1 MTRQKI
7 PAAPL
12 ALGLAGLIPFVWG
25 TLSLFI
31 PALQEF
37 GSAAFGARFVG
48 PYVQVFYG
56 AIILAFMSGVLWG
69 FATKSSGR
77 EAVIGYGLSVLPA
90 LWAFF
95 ATGGGHSSAAL
106 GLIIGYIGLL
116 GIEAMVCPAKAG
128 ARLVD
133 APAPHP
139 VGRRDHLP
147 RSHSARLKVLS
158 QPRLE

>member
-95 ATGGGHSSAAL
+95 ATGGGHSSAASS
-106 GLIIGYIGLL
+106 GVGTPTCADGT
-116 GIEAMVCPAKAG
+116 
-128 ARLVD
+128 ARGRPLTSHTMSRSKSQSSTAAWSETIKD
-133 APAPHP
+133 ICARIAPSPDP
-139 VGRRDHLP
+139 
-147 RSHSARLKVLS
+147 
-158 QPRLE
+158 

>member
-1 MTRQKI
+1 MTKQKI

-77 EAVIGYGLSVLPA
+77 EAVVGYGLSVLPA

-95 ATGGGHSSAAL
+95 AAGGGHSSAAL

-116 GIEAMVCPAKAG
+116 GIETWFVQRKLAPGWWM
-128 ARLVD
+128 RL
-133 APAPHP
+133 
-139 VGRRDHLP
+139 RLIL
-147 RSHSARLKVLS
+147 SAVVITCLAATALA
-158 QPRLE
+158 

>member
-116 GIEAMVCPAKAG
+116 GIETWFVQRKLEPGWWM
-128 ARLVD
+128 RL
-133 APAPHP
+133 
-139 VGRRDHLP
+139 RLIL
-147 RSHSARLKVLS
+147 SAVVITCLAATALA
-158 QPRLE
+158 

>member
-1 MTRQKI
+1 MTKQKI

-69 FATKSSGR
+69 FATNSSGR
-77 EAVIGYGLSVLPA
+77 EAASAMGSACCLRSGPSSLRA
-90 LWAFF
+90 A
-95 ATGGGHSSAAL
+95 AT
-106 GLIIGYIGLL
+106 
-116 GIEAMVCPAKAG
+116 
-128 ARLVD
+128 
-133 APAPHP
+133 APPHW
-139 VGRRDHLP
+139 D
-147 RSHSARLKVLS
+147 
-158 QPRLE
+158 

>member
-1 MTRQKI
+1 MTKQKI

-116 GIEAMVCPAKAG
+116 GIETWFVQRKLAPGWWM
-128 ARLVD
+128 RL
-133 APAPHP
+133 
-139 VGRRDHLP
+139 RLIL
-147 RSHSARLKVLS
+147 SAVVITCLAATALA
-158 QPRLE
+158 

>member
-1 MTRQKI
+1 MTKQKI

-25 TLSLFI
+25 ALSLFI

-116 GIEAMVCPAKAG
+116 GIETWFVQRKLAPGWWM
-128 ARLVD
+128 RL
-133 APAPHP
+133 
-139 VGRRDHLP
+139 RLIL
-147 RSHSARLKVLS
+147 SAVVITCLAATALA
-158 QPRLE
+158 

>member
-7 PAAPL
+7 PAATL

-77 EAVIGYGLSVLPA
+77 EAVVGYGLSVLPA

-95 ATGGGHSSAAL
+95 VTGGGHSSAAL

-116 GIEAMVCPAKAG
+116 GIETWFVQRKLAPGWWM
-128 ARLVD
+128 RL
-133 APAPHP
+133 
-139 VGRRDHLP
+139 RLIL
-147 RSHSARLKVLS
+147 SAVVITCLAATALA
-158 QPRLE
+158 

>member
-95 ATGGGHSSAAL
+95 TTGGGHSSAAL

-116 GIEAMVCPAKAG
+116 GIETWFVQRTLAPGWWM
-128 ARLVD
+128 RL
-133 APAPHP
+133 
-139 VGRRDHLP
+139 RLIL
-147 RSHSARLKVLS
+147 SAVVITCLAATALA
-158 QPRLE
+158 

>member
-1 MTRQKI
+1 MSLSMTDRQI

-12 ALGLAGLIPFVWG
+12 ALGLAGLIPFIWG

-31 PALQEF
+31 PALHEF
-37 GSAAFGARFVG
+37 GTAAFGARFVG

-77 EAVIGYGLSVLPA
+77 EASIGYGLSVLPA

-95 ATGGGHSSAAL
+95 ATGGGHTSAAW
-106 GLIIGYIGLL
+106 GLVVGYLGLL
-116 GIEAMVCPAKAG
+116 GIETWFVQRELTPGWWM
-128 ARLVD
+128 RL
-133 APAPHP
+133 
-139 VGRRDHLP
+139 RLIL
-147 RSHSARLKVLS
+147 SAVVITCLIVTALA
-158 QPRLE
+158 

>member
-77 EAVIGYGLSVLPA
+77 EAVVGYGLSVLPA

-116 GIEAMVCPAKAG
+116 GIETWFVQRKLAPGWWM
-128 ARLVD
+128 RL
-133 APAPHP
+133 
-139 VGRRDHLP
+139 RLIL
-147 RSHSARLKVLS
+147 SAVVITCLAATALA
-158 QPRLE
+158 

>member
-25 TLSLFI
+25 TLSLFV

-77 EAVIGYGLSVLPA
+77 EAVVGYGLSVLPA

-116 GIEAMVCPAKAG
+116 GIETWFVQRKLALGWWM
-128 ARLVD
+128 RL
-133 APAPHP
+133 
-139 VGRRDHLP
+139 RLIL
-147 RSHSARLKVLS
+147 SAVVITCLAATALA
-158 QPRLE
+158 

>member
-1 MTRQKI
+1 MTKQKI

-116 GIEAMVCPAKAG
+116 GIETWFVQRTLVPGWWM
-128 ARLVD
+128 RL
-133 APAPHP
+133 
-139 VGRRDHLP
+139 RLIL
-147 RSHSARLKVLS
+147 SAVVITCLAATALA
-158 QPRLE
+158 

>member
-77 EAVIGYGLSVLPA
+77 EAVVGYGLSVLPA

-95 ATGGGHSSAAL
+95 ATGGGHSSAAI

-116 GIEAMVCPAKAG
+116 GIETWFVQRKLAPGWWM
-128 ARLVD
+128 RL
-133 APAPHP
+133 
-139 VGRRDHLP
+139 RLIL
-147 RSHSARLKVLS
+147 SAVVITCLAATALA
-158 QPRLE
+158 

>member
-1 MTRQKI
+1 MSLSMTERQI

-116 GIEAMVCPAKAG
+116 GIETWFVQRKLAPGWWM
-128 ARLVD
+128 RL
-133 APAPHP
+133 
-139 VGRRDHLP
+139 RLIL
-147 RSHSARLKVLS
+147 SAVVITCLATTSLA
-158 QPRLE
+158 

>member
-1 MTRQKI
+1 MSLSMTERQI

-106 GLIIGYIGLL
+106 GLVIGYIGLL
-116 GIEAMVCPAKAG
+116 GIETWFVQRKLAPGWWM
-128 ARLVD
+128 RL
-133 APAPHP
+133 
-139 VGRRDHLP
+139 RLIL
-147 RSHSARLKVLS
+147 SAVVITCLAATALA
-158 QPRLE
+158 

>member
-116 GIEAMVCPAKAG
+116 GIETWFVQRKLAPGWWM
-128 ARLVD
+128 RL
-133 APAPHP
+133 
-139 VGRRDHLP
+139 RLIL
-147 RSHSARLKVLS
+147 SAVVITCLAATALA
-158 QPRLE
+158 

>member
-1 MTRQKI
+1 MPRQKI

-116 GIEAMVCPAKAG
+116 GIETWFVQRKLAPGWWM
-128 ARLVD
+128 RL
-133 APAPHP
+133 
-139 VGRRDHLP
+139 RLIL
-147 RSHSARLKVLS
+147 SAVVITCLAATALA
-158 QPRLE
+158 

>member
-77 EAVIGYGLSVLPA
+77 EAVVGYGLSVLPA

-95 ATGGGHSSAAL
+95 AAGGGHSSAAL

-116 GIEAMVCPAKAG
+116 GIETWFVQRKLAPGWWM
-128 ARLVD
+128 RL
-133 APAPHP
+133 
-139 VGRRDHLP
+139 RLIL
-147 RSHSARLKVLS
+147 SAVVITCLAATALA
-158 QPRLE
+158 

>member
-90 LWAFF
+90 LWSFF

-116 GIEAMVCPAKAG
+116 GIETWFVQRKLAPGWWM
-128 ARLVD
+128 RL
-133 APAPHP
+133 
-139 VGRRDHLP
+139 RLIL
-147 RSHSARLKVLS
+147 SAVVITCLAATALA
-158 QPRLE
+158 

>member
-1 MTRQKI
+1 MSLSMTERQI

-116 GIEAMVCPAKAG
+116 GIETWFVQRTLAPGWWM
-128 ARLVD
+128 RL
-133 APAPHP
+133 
-139 VGRRDHLP
+139 RLIL
-147 RSHSARLKVLS
+147 SAVVITCLAATALA
-158 QPRLE
+158 